1 METTWKDGRVMYTAN
16 TGKVNFMLGPGQVG
30 KIPYYE
36 RGVNTRLLP
45 NDGSRRWKKL
55 YQASRQGPVVYKP

>member
-1 METTWKDGRVMYTAN
+1 MYTAN
-16 TGKVNFMLGPGQVG
+16 TGSVNFMLKPGMVG

-36 RGVNTRLLP
+36 RGVQTRLLP
-45 NDGSRRWKKL
+45 NDGSARWKKL